1 MTSEP
6 TVANETD
13 DIYCQEPLGLV
24 LPVYAVFSFDLF
36 ICEPQTNK
44 PVLFSEPLEPVH
56 QIKLNCLNLF
66 VARAAQ
72 IYKLLTFRAPDSHSD
87 SKWAQKPVHLLLW
100 WMNHSVLQFLHQSEE
115 TVRLGPRLTSRRYVH
130 EWTESLNERAKLK
143 CLWFFIVYLKWWAVK
158 TS

>member
-1 MTSEP
+1 MSEP

-36 ICEPQTNK
+36 ICEPRTNK

-72 IYKLLTFRAPDSHSD
+72 IYKLLTFR
-87 SKWAQKPVHLLLW
+87 
-100 WMNHSVLQFLHQSEE
+100 
-115 TVRLGPRLTSRRYVH
+115 RLTV
-130 EWTESLNERAKLK
+130 TPTQNEPKYQ
-143 CLWFFIVYLKWWAVK
+143 CIY
-158 TS
+158 SCDE